1 MTTYAA
7 HPFAPAPP
15 NETAPR
21 PDVVLR
27 SSDAPA
33 PTDFYVHKAVLALAS
48 PVFADMFSLA
58 QPGPAV
64 ATDGNETL
72 PVVYMSERAAILDKA
87 LRFIYP
93 HASLFPEGEDRSLYP
108 LDDLRLVPE
117 ALVSKYQVDSATPLC
132 KRLLREHLSS
142 TTNADVVGV
151 FVVACGLRW
160 HDIAREAA
168 WASLRLPLRE
178 FVTLPPESSR
188 NQPLSSSNPPTALTS
203 SPLLAHL
210 PSSTYHSL
218 LTYHAT
224 CASLAANA
232 TTSLLWLPSESV
244 PGADCTNWN
253 HPALCPRMG
262 HWTFA
267 GKTLAPATRW
277 FAVTLDWLGERLL
290 KAPLLPFDTQL
301 ADAGELLVVAVR
313 EIGDCESCR
322 RDGFPVLL
330 EFLRLLRKHVEG
342 ELRKVSVACCA
353 LACALS
359 LMRSRSISF

>member
-1 MTTYAA
+1 MATNAA
-7 HPFAPAPP
+7 HPFAPAPR

-27 SSDAPA
+27 SSDAP

-64 ATDGNETL
+64 TTDGNEAL
-72 PVVYMSERAAILDKA
+72 PVVDVFERAAVLDKA
-87 LRFIYP
+87 LRFFYP
-93 HASLFPEGEDRSLYP
+93 NASSFLDGEDRSLYP
-108 LDDLRLVPE
+108 LDDLRLVLE
-117 ALVSKYQVDSATPLC
+117 VLVSKYQVDSVTPLG

-142 TTNADVVGV
+142 TANADVVGV

-178 FVTLPPESSR
+178 FVNLPHGSSR
-188 NQPLSSSNPPTALTS
+188 NQPLSNSNTPTALTS
-203 SPLLAHL
+203 SPLLDHL
-210 PSSTYHSL
+210 PSSTYHAL

-232 TTSLLWLPSESV
+232 TTSLLWLPSEAV

-262 HWTFA
+262 HWSFA

-290 KAPLLPFDTQL
+290 KAPLLPFDAQL

-313 EIGDCESCR
+313 EIGNCESCR

-330 EFLRLLRKHVEG
+330 DFLRLLRKRVEG
-342 ELRKVSVACCA
+342 ELGKVDIV
-353 LACALS
+353 LDL
-359 LMRSRSISF
+359 